1 MPKLN
6 LAVFVSGGGTNLQS
20 IIDAVGAG
28 KLDADI
34 RLVLSNKSDAYG
46 LTRARN
52 AGIPTAV
59 ISSKDFPDRDAFI
72 ERFLG
77 ILDEHNVD
85 FIALAGYLRKIPLE
99 IIDRYR
105 SRIVNIH
112 PGPLPDFGGKGMYGI
127 RVHEAVLEA
136 GIKETCVTIHY
147 VTEGYDEGAVIA
159 TRAVPVLPDDTP
171 EILQKRVLKVEH
183 ELYPEVLQRFT
194 ESHMV

>member
-34 RLVLSNKSDAYG
+34 KLVLSNKSDAYG

-136 GIKETCVTIHY
+136 GLKETCVTIHY

>member
-34 RLVLSNKSDAYG
+34 KLVLSNKSDAYG

-136 GIKETCVTIHY
+136 GLNETCVTIHY

-194 ESHMV
+194 ESPMV

>member
-136 GIKETCVTIHY
+136 GLKETCVTIHY